1 MPCKGIHAIS
11 SGPVEFPELVYSFVV
26 CDDKTV
32 MIDSGVSNSVMDI
45 SFLDKLDYL
54 VLTHIHVDHVGGVSE
69 LVQRYKPKIILYE
82 GFSKYLEDT
91 TYLNASARNVLGDL
105 LDIYGEVEPVKG
117 GDFLEV
123 KGGEELRLGKYV
135 MKIYYTPGHA
145 KHHISIFIDD
155 ILYSGDS
162 AGGRYNGIPFP
173 TTPPP
178 LDYKKYIGS
187 LKFQISLNP
196 RMVGLSHG
204 GLVSSNH
211 MEEHLN
217 QLIRGNYRVDIDLGG
232 TAGEILN
239 KLLEINYSGIA
250 KSQNAKR

>member
-11 SGPVEFPELVYSFVV
+11 SGPVEFPDLVYSFVI
-26 CDDKTV
+26 CDEKTV
-32 MIDSGVSNSVMDI
+32 MIDTGVSNSVMDI

-54 VLTHIHVDHVGGVSE
+54 VLTHVHVDHVGGVSE
-69 LVQRYKPKIILYE
+69 LVQRYKPKIILYQ
-82 GFSKYLEDT
+82 GFSKYLKDT
-91 TYLNASARNVLGDL
+91 RNLNTSARKVLGDL
-105 LDIYGEVEPVKG
+105 LDIYGEVDPVNG
-117 GDFLEV
+117 GEFLEV
-123 KGGEELRLGKYV
+123 KGGEELKLGKYI
-135 MKIYYTPGHA
+135 MKIFYTPGHA

-178 LDYKKYIGS
+178 LDYSKYIES

-204 GLVSSNH
+204 GFVSSSH
-211 MEEHLN
+211 LKEHLD
-217 QLIRGNYRVDIDLGG
+217 QIISSNYRVDIDLGG
-232 TAGEILN
+232 TAGEVLN
-239 KLLEINYSGIA
+239 KLLEINYTGLT
-250 KSQNAKR
+250 KTQNTK